1 MRKFT
6 WGIFYS
12 SAKCHSADVVLGT
25 LEAISETCVFHFSSS
40 TFMTSMLHYFEN
52 ISFLG
57 MWRGF

>member
-12 SAKCHSADVVLGT
+12 SAKYRSADIVLGT
-25 LEAISETCVFHFSSS
+25 LEAVSETWVFYFSSS
-40 TFMTSMLHYFEN
+40 TFMMSMLHYFEN